1 MGAYSNFWMIIDV
14 ICMAVSFF
22 TFIKLLS
29 SDVYLANHRLLPTIA
44 GVITIFQ
51 FYQWILPHVP
61 VEQGIAFLTML
72 SELCS
77 MVIIFMMFFYFL
89 NIKRPKAGRI
99 ITTITTVFMILLCA
113 YDYYAFA
120 LGTSKV
126 NQVDLAAVLFVF
138 VGTVV
143 VEIKAPSKRFFDST
157 DKIVGQYMMVAFV
170 IAIVGYISDDYFSF
184 YHRSRSIAFTA
195 DCIIFFWL
203 ALSNRIEDAA
213 TVLKTNL
220 FDNMEHPIALL
231 NADFFIIDANRK
243 AIELFPSTSGISFAF
258 EGGNAHTKFV
268 LGENLV
274 NNNRNDA
281 EYFAGDRWY
290 QVHYNPV
297 IENKVLKGYIFSA
310 IDVTEQRMEATDAKR
325 ETVKKSKFLA
335 LMSHELRSPLHAILG
350 VSDILSSKKDISEKN
365 KELIGHIK
373 RASENLL
380 ELVNSILDY
389 SKLEAGKLELAER
402 EYDVNAA
409 LEDLSYFTLLNIQS
423 KPIEFNL
430 AVTTPYPKYLF
441 GDVMRVR
448 EIFQNMLSNA
458 VKFTENGSINVELAF
473 IDEGER
479 IRIDFSVVDTGQG
492 MTPGQ
497 IEGIFKEYVSSADGE
512 TEGTGL
518 GLAIVKQLVSKMG
531 GTIKAE
537 SDGMRG
543 AKFSG
548 YIFQK
553 IVGESELLPEHVFN
567 KITLMNQSPALHGLP
582 EKVDYIYPRANIL
595 VADDMRINL
604 EIMQQLLAPW
614 RCNVVTVPDGAS
626 AIKAVNDNKFDL
638 ILLDQMMAPISGPE
652 ACKQIRE
659 FSDVPIILVTANSEE
674 NARSIMAE
682 CQFTD
687 FLGKPIM
694 GAKLQ
699 AMIEKYL
706 PKDLAEKNDSD
717 NVLSAVRRSRQ
728 NNTVYQ
734 KTLEAFVKEM
744 QPLLLNLPSYRQSD
758 KEMFKVKVHG
768 INGVS
773 KQIGRETFAKQAQI
787 MEMAAKSD
795 TWSYVDEHMDEFLDA
810 LCTVVEDATKEL
822 TQFAPQ
828 IDEEEIE
835 ETQPAM
841 DEKEI
846 LEKLIHGFD
855 EYDLKEIEEGLE
867 ALSHIKKDSKLEALQ
882 VVLKTA
888 YDNLE
893 YEEGLR
899 ALEDFVKNNQ

>member
-1 MGAYSNFWMIIDV
+1 MGAYTNFWMVFDV
-14 ICMAVSFF
+14 LCMAVSFF

-44 GVITIFQ
+44 GVITIFE

-61 VEQGIAFLTML
+61 VEKGITFLAML

-89 NIKRPKAGRI
+89 NIKRPKTGRI
-99 ITTITTVFMILLCA
+99 IVTITVIFMILLCA
-113 YDYYAFA
+113 YDYYSFA
-120 LGTSKV
+120 LGNPKV
-126 NQVDLAAVLFVF
+126 NEVDLVAVLFVF
-138 VGTVV
+138 VGTII
-143 VEIKAPSKRFFDST
+143 VEIKAPSKKFFDRT
-157 DKIVGQYMMVAFV
+157 DRIVGQYMMVAFV
-170 IAIVGYISDDYFSF
+170 IAIVGYISDDYFPF
-184 YHRSRSIAFTA
+184 YNRGRSIAFTL

-213 TVLKTNL
+213 TILKTNL
-220 FDNMEHPIALL
+220 FDNMEYPIALL
-231 NADFFIIDANRK
+231 NADFFVIDANRK
-243 AIELFPSTSGISFAF
+243 AIEMFPSASGIGFAF
-258 EGGNAHTKFV
+258 EKGDSHSKFV

-274 NNNRNDA
+274 KNDRNDA

-290 QVHYNPV
+290 QLHYNPV

-325 ETVKKSKFLA
+325 ETAKKSKFLA

-350 VSDILSSKKDISEKN
+350 VSDILGSKKDISEKN

-389 SKLEAGKLELAER
+389 SKLEAGKFELAER
-402 EYDVNAA
+402 EYDVNAT
-409 LEDLSYFTLLNIQS
+409 LEDLAYSTLLNIQS
-423 KPIEFNL
+423 KTIEFNL

-479 IRIDFSVVDTGQG
+479 VRIDFSVVDTGQG
-492 MTPGQ
+492 MTPDQ
-497 IEGIFKEYVSSADGE
+497 IQEIFKEYVSSADGE

-518 GLAIVKQLVSKMG
+518 GLAIVKQLISKMG
-531 GTIKAE
+531 GTISAE

-548 YIFQK
+548 YFFQK
-553 IVGESELLPEHVFN
+553 NANDFEILPEHIFN

-582 EKVDYIYPRANIL
+582 EKVDFIYPRATIL

-604 EIMQQLLAPW
+604 EIMQQFLAPW
-614 RCNVVTVPDGAS
+614 RCNVITVPDGAS
-626 AIKAVNDNKFDL
+626 AIRAVHDNKVDL

-659 FSDVPIILVTANSEE
+659 FSDVPIVLVTANSEE
-674 NARSIMAE
+674 NAKSIMTE

-699 AMIEKYL
+699 NIVEKYL
-706 PKDLAEKNDSD
+706 PEDMAEKNDTET
-717 NVLSAVRRSRQ
+717 VLSAAKRSRQ
-728 NNTVYQ
+728 NNNVYQ

-744 QPLLLNLPSYRQSD
+744 QPLLLNLPNYRQTD
-758 KEMFKVKVHG
+758 KDMFKVKVHG

-795 TWSYVDEHMDEFLDA
+795 TWSYVDEHMDEFLNS
-810 LCTVVEDATKEL
+810 LCEVVEDATKEL
-822 TQFAPQ
+822 TQLAPQ
-828 IDEEEIE
+828 FEEEKAE
-835 ETQPAM
+835 ELEENL
-841 DEKEI
+841 DKNKI
-846 LEKLIHGFD
+846 LENLIHGFD
-855 EYDLKEIEEGLE
+855 EYDLREIEGGLE
-867 ALSHIKKDSKLEALQ
+867 ALSHVKKDSNLEALQ